1 MYGEAD
7 IVVKVQSPTEDE
19 IGHLR
24 EGQVLICFLNGP
36 QEPELVEKLADAGVT
51 VFSNEAVPRTSAAQ
65 AMDALSSMGS
75 IAGYKCALIAA
86 DTIGKYVPMLSTA
99 AGTTKA
105 ANVMVFGVAV
115 AGLQAMAIMNRLGGE
130 VFAYDIRPETKE
142 QAESLGATF
151 IDSEDEKEDEGEDPY
166 EEYQPT
172 GWRKLMTSLGFY
184 SYAEPPRDRYIVEG
198 EEEEEE
204 DSEEEDEG
212 WSQEKLDED
221 QKLIRERMQEMDI
234 VITTALVPGRKAP
247 QLVDKDMVESM
258 KPGSVIVDLAAE
270 SGGNCELTEAGET
283 VEHEGV
289 RIVGPVNLPSTMPI
303 HASQLYSRNM
313 YNLIG
318 HITED
323 QAEDKDEK
331 DLHLNLDF
339 EDEIISR
346 DLHRARGRDPPRAD
360 QGSASGG
367 RMTSQLLAELAI
379 FVISAF
385 LGFELIS
392 RVPNL
397 LHTPLMSATNAI
409 HGIVLVGAII
419 ALASASDGFTTT
431 VGMIAVDL
439 RGDERGR
446 RLLGYEPDARHV
458 RPAEE
463 AGQEERGIALAG
475 RDRSSPTSWLPRCS
489 STASGA

>member
-1 MYGEAD
+1 LVTVGLRERRSGSDAIIWRVKVGIPREVAEGERRVGLVPETVGRLVKDGFEVLLESGAGRDYNLDANYEEAGAKIVEDADGVYGEAD

-19 IGHLR
+19 IGLLR

-36 QEPELVEKLADAGVT
+36 QEPELVEKLAEAGVT

-115 AGLQAMAIMNRLGGE
+115 AGLQAIAIMNRLGGE

-142 QAESLGATF
+142 QAQSLGATF
-151 IDSEDEKEDEGEDPY
+151 IDSEDEKEEEVEDPF

-184 SYAEPPRDRYIVEG
+184 SYAEPPRDQYIVEG
-198 EEEEEE
+198 EEDDE
-204 DSEEEDEG
+204 DGSEEEDEG

-221 QKLIRERMQEMDI
+221 QKLIRERMEEMDV

-289 RIVGPVNLPSTMPI
+289 RIVGPLNLPSTMPI

-323 QAEDKDEK
+323 RSEDKDEK
-331 DLHLNLDF
+331 DLHLDLDF
-339 EDEIISR
+339 EDEITGETCIA
-346 DLHRARGRDPPRAD
+346 H
-360 QGSASGG
+360 GG
-367 RMTSQLLAELAI
+367 EIR
-379 FVISAF
+379 
-385 LGFELIS
+385 
-392 RVPNL
+392 
-397 LHTPLMSATNAI
+397 
-409 HGIVLVGAII
+409 HGPTRE
-419 ALASASDGFTTT
+419 ALQ
-431 VGMIAVDL
+431 
-439 RGDERGR
+439 
-446 RLLGYEPDARHV
+446 
-458 RPAEE
+458 E
-463 AGQEERGIALAG
+463 AG
-475 RDRSSPTSWLPRCS
+475 
-489 STASGA
+489 

>member
-1 MYGEAD
+1 VTIRLQDGVLSVTVGSRKHPFASDAIIRRVKVGIPREVVEGERRVGLVPETVGRLVKDGFEVVVETGAGRDYNLDENYEDAGAIVVDGPDEVYGEAD
-7 IVVKVQSPTEDE
+7 ILVKVQSPTEDE
-19 IGHLR
+19 IGLLR
-24 EGQVLICFLNGP
+24 EGQVLVCFLNGP
-36 QEPELVEKLADAGVT
+36 QQPELVEKLADAGVT

-142 QAESLGATF
+142 QAQSLGATF
-151 IDSEDEKEDEGEDPY
+151 IDSDDEKDDQGEKDGY

-198 EEEEEE
+198 EEEEVDEE
-204 DSEEEDEG
+204 ADEG
-212 WSQEKLDED
+212 WSQEKLEED
-221 QKLIRERMQEMDI
+221 QKLIRERMHEMDI
-234 VITTALVPGRKAP
+234 VITTALVPGREAP
-247 QLVDKDMVESM
+247 ELVDRDMVESM

-323 QAEDKDEK
+323 HSEDKDEK
-331 DLHLNLDF
+331 DLHLELDF
-339 EDEIISR
+339 EDEITSETCIA
-346 DLHRARGRDPPRAD
+346 H
-360 QGSASGG
+360 GG
-367 RMTSQLLAELAI
+367 EIRHEPTRE
-379 FVISAF
+379 
-385 LGFELIS
+385 
-392 RVPNL
+392 
-397 LHTPLMSATNAI
+397 
-409 HGIVLVGAII
+409 
-419 ALASASDGFTTT
+419 ALQ
-431 VGMIAVDL
+431 
-439 RGDERGR
+439 
-446 RLLGYEPDARHV
+446 
-458 RPAEE
+458 E
-463 AGQEERGIALAG
+463 AG
-475 RDRSSPTSWLPRCS
+475 
-489 STASGA
+489 

>member
-1 MYGEAD
+1 MAEGERRVGLVPETVGRLVKDGFEVIVQTGAGRDYNLDADYEEAGAKIVDGADGVYGEAD
-7 IVVKVQSPTEDE
+7 IVVKVQSPTEEE
-19 IGHLR
+19 IGLLR

-36 QEPELVEKLADAGVT
+36 QEPDLVEKLAEAGVT

-115 AGLQAMAIMNRLGGE
+115 AGLQAIAIMNRLGGE

-142 QAESLGATF
+142 QAQSLGAKF
-151 IDSEDEKEDEGEDPY
+151 IDSEDEKEEEEEDPF

-184 SYAEPPRDRYIVEG
+184 SYAEPPRDQYIVEG
-198 EEEEEE
+198 EVE
-204 DSEEEDEG
+204 DEVGSEEEDEG

-221 QKLIRERMQEMDI
+221 QKLIRERMEEMDV

-318 HITED
+318 HVTED
-323 QAEDKDEK
+323 RSEDKNEK
-331 DLHLNLDF
+331 DLHLDLDF
-339 EDEIISR
+339 EDEITGETCIA
-346 DLHRARGRDPPRAD
+346 H
-360 QGSASGG
+360 GG
-367 RMTSQLLAELAI
+367 EIR
-379 FVISAF
+379 
-385 LGFELIS
+385 
-392 RVPNL
+392 
-397 LHTPLMSATNAI
+397 
-409 HGIVLVGAII
+409 HGPTRE
-419 ALASASDGFTTT
+419 ALQ
-431 VGMIAVDL
+431 
-439 RGDERGR
+439 
-446 RLLGYEPDARHV
+446 
-458 RPAEE
+458 E
-463 AGQEERGIALAG
+463 AG
-475 RDRSSPTSWLPRCS
+475 
-489 STASGA
+489 

>member
-1 MYGEAD
+1 LVTAGPRKRRSGSDAIIWRVKVGIPKEVAEGERRVGLVPETVGRLVKDGFEVLVESGAGRDYNLDANYEEAGAKIVEGADGVYGEAD

-19 IGHLR
+19 IGLLR

-36 QEPELVEKLADAGVT
+36 HAPDLVEKRAEAGVT

-115 AGLQAMAIMNRLGGE
+115 AGLQAIAIMHRLGAS
-130 VFAYDIRPETKE
+130 VYAYDIRPETKE

-151 IDSEDEKEDEGEDPY
+151 IDSEDEKEDEGEEDGY

-198 EEEEEE
+198 EEKEQES
-204 DSEEEDEG
+204 SEEEDEG
-212 WSQEKLDED
+212 WSKEKLDED
-221 QKLIRERMQEMDI
+221 QKLIRERMEEMDI

-247 QLVDKDMVESM
+247 QLVDNDMVESM

-323 QAEDKDEK
+323 RSEDKDEK
-331 DLHLNLDF
+331 DLHLDLDF
-339 EDEIISR
+339 EDEITGETCIA
-346 DLHRARGRDPPRAD
+346 H
-360 QGSASGG
+360 GG
-367 RMTSQLLAELAI
+367 EIR
-379 FVISAF
+379 
-385 LGFELIS
+385 
-392 RVPNL
+392 
-397 LHTPLMSATNAI
+397 
-409 HGIVLVGAII
+409 HGPTRE
-419 ALASASDGFTTT
+419 ALQ
-431 VGMIAVDL
+431 
-439 RGDERGR
+439 
-446 RLLGYEPDARHV
+446 
-458 RPAEE
+458 E
-463 AGQEERGIALAG
+463 AG
-475 RDRSSPTSWLPRCS
+475 
-489 STASGA
+489 

>member
-1 MYGEAD
+1 MKVGIPREVAEGERRVGLVPETVGRLVKDGFEVVVETGAGRDYNLDENYEEAGASIAAGAEDVYGEAD
-7 IVVKVQSPTEDE
+7 IVVKVQSPTGEE

-36 QEPELVEKLADAGVT
+36 QQPELVEKLAEAGVT
-51 VFSNEAVPRTSAAQ
+51 LFSNEAVPRTSAAQ

-105 ANVMVFGVAV
+105 ANVLVFGVAV
-115 AGLQAMAIMNRLGGE
+115 AGLQAIAIMNRLGGE

-151 IDSEDEKEDEGEDPY
+151 IDSEDEKEDEEEDQFEDY
-166 EEYQPT
+166 EPT
-172 GWRKLMTSLGFY
+172 GWSRLMTSLGFY
-184 SYAEPPRDRYIVEG
+184 SYAEPPRDQYVVEG

-204 DSEEEDEG
+204 GSEEEEEEG

-221 QKLIRERMQEMDI
+221 QKLLRERMGEMDI

-247 QLVDKDMVESM
+247 QLVDREMVESM

-323 QAEDKDEK
+323 RAEDKDDK
-331 DLHLNLDF
+331 DLHLNLNF
-339 EDEIISR
+339 EDEIISE
-346 DLHRARGRDPPRAD
+346 
-360 QGSASGG
+360 
-367 RMTSQLLAELAI
+367 TC
-379 FVISAF
+379 
-385 LGFELIS
+385 
-392 RVPNL
+392 
-397 LHTPLMSATNAI
+397 
-409 HGIVLVGAII
+409 I
-419 ALASASDGFTTT
+419 AHEGE
-431 VGMIAVDL
+431 I
-439 RGDERGR
+439 
-446 RLLGYEPDARHV
+446 RHEKT
-458 RPAEE
+458 REALQE
-463 AGQEERGIALAG
+463 AG
-475 RDRSSPTSWLPRCS
+475 
-489 STASGA
+489 

>member
-1 MYGEAD
+1 VKVGIPQEITEGERRVGLVPETVGRLIKDGFEVIVESGAGRDYNLDANYEEAGATVVDGADDVYGEAD

-19 IGHLR
+19 IGLLR

-36 QEPELVEKLADAGVT
+36 QDPELVEKLAEAGVT

-65 AMDALSSMGS
+65 SMDALSSMGS

-115 AGLQAMAIMNRLGGE
+115 AGLQAMAIMNRLGAE

-151 IDSEDEKEDEGEDPY
+151 IDSEDEKEDEEEDSY
-166 EEYQPT
+166 EEYEPT

-198 EEEEEE
+198 EEEEE
-204 DSEEEDEG
+204 DNSDEEDEG

-221 QKLIRERMQEMDI
+221 QKLISERMQEMDI

-247 QLVDKDMVESM
+247 QLVDKAMVESM

-323 QAEDKDEK
+323 RSEDKDEK
-331 DLHLNLDF
+331 DLHLDLDF
-339 EDEIISR
+339 EDEIIGETCIAH
-346 DLHRARGRDPPRAD
+346 D
-360 QGSASGG
+360 GG
-367 RMTSQLLAELAI
+367 IRHEPTRE
-379 FVISAF
+379 
-385 LGFELIS
+385 
-392 RVPNL
+392 
-397 LHTPLMSATNAI
+397 
-409 HGIVLVGAII
+409 
-419 ALASASDGFTTT
+419 ALQ
-431 VGMIAVDL
+431 
-439 RGDERGR
+439 
-446 RLLGYEPDARHV
+446 
-458 RPAEE
+458 E
-463 AGQEERGIALAG
+463 AG
-475 RDRSSPTSWLPRCS
+475 
-489 STASGA
+489 

>member
-1 MYGEAD
+1 LSVTVGPCKHYPASDAIIRRVKVGIVREVAEGERRVGLVPETVGRLVKDGFEVVVETGAGRDYNLDENYEEAGASIVGGAEDVYGEAD
-7 IVVKVQSPTEDE
+7 ILVKVQSPTEEE

-51 VFSNEAVPRTSAAQ
+51 LFSNEAVPRTSAAQ

-115 AGLQAMAIMNRLGGE
+115 AGLQAIAIMHRLGGE

-142 QAESLGATF
+142 QAQSLGATF
-151 IDSEDEKEDEGEDPY
+151 IDSEDEKEDEEEDQF

-172 GWRKLMTSLGFY
+172 GWRRLMTSLGFY

-198 EEEEEE
+198 EEEEGSE
-204 DSEEEDEG
+204 EEEDEG

-221 QKLIRERMQEMDI
+221 QKLLRERMGEMDI

-247 QLVDKDMVESM
+247 QLVDRDMVESM

-323 QAEDKDEK
+323 KAEDKDDK

-339 EDEIISR
+339 EDEIISE
-346 DLHRARGRDPPRAD
+346 
-360 QGSASGG
+360 
-367 RMTSQLLAELAI
+367 TC
-379 FVISAF
+379 
-385 LGFELIS
+385 
-392 RVPNL
+392 
-397 LHTPLMSATNAI
+397 
-409 HGIVLVGAII
+409 I
-419 ALASASDGFTTT
+419 AHEGE
-431 VGMIAVDL
+431 I
-439 RGDERGR
+439 
-446 RLLGYEPDARHV
+446 RHEKT
-458 RPAEE
+458 REALQE
-463 AGQEERGIALAG
+463 AG
-475 RDRSSPTSWLPRCS
+475 
-489 STASGA
+489 

>member
-1 MYGEAD
+1 LVTVGLRERRSGSDAIIWRVKVGIPREVAEGERRVGLVPETVGRLVKDGFEVLLESGAGRDYNLDANYEEAGAKIVEDADGVYGEAD

-19 IGHLR
+19 IGLLR

-36 QEPELVEKLADAGVT
+36 QEPELVEKLAEAGVT

-115 AGLQAMAIMNRLGGE
+115 AGLQAIAIMNRLGGE

-142 QAESLGATF
+142 QAQSLGATF
-151 IDSEDEKEDEGEDPY
+151 IDSEDEKEEEVEDPF

-184 SYAEPPRDRYIVEG
+184 SYAEPPRDQYIVEG
-198 EEEEEE
+198 EEDDEDGSEEEE
-204 DSEEEDEG
+204 EG

-221 QKLIRERMQEMDI
+221 QKLIRERMEEMDV

-289 RIVGPVNLPSTMPI
+289 RIVGPLNLPSTMPI

-323 QAEDKDEK
+323 RSEDKDEK
-331 DLHLNLDF
+331 DLHLDLDF
-339 EDEIISR
+339 EDEITGETCIA
-346 DLHRARGRDPPRAD
+346 H
-360 QGSASGG
+360 GG
-367 RMTSQLLAELAI
+367 EIR
-379 FVISAF
+379 
-385 LGFELIS
+385 
-392 RVPNL
+392 
-397 LHTPLMSATNAI
+397 
-409 HGIVLVGAII
+409 HGPTRE
-419 ALASASDGFTTT
+419 ALQ
-431 VGMIAVDL
+431 
-439 RGDERGR
+439 
-446 RLLGYEPDARHV
+446 
-458 RPAEE
+458 E
-463 AGQEERGIALAG
+463 AG
-475 RDRSSPTSWLPRCS
+475 
-489 STASGA
+489 

>member
-1 MYGEAD
+1 LAFGERTSGSDAIIWRVKVGIPREVAEGERRVGLVPETVGRLVKDGFEVLVESGAGRDYNLDANYEEAGAKIVDGADGVYGEAD
-7 IVVKVQSPTEDE
+7 ILVKVQSPTEDE
-19 IGHLR
+19 IGLLR

-36 QEPELVEKLADAGVT
+36 QEPELVEKLAETRVT

-115 AGLQAMAIMNRLGGE
+115 AGLQAIAIMHRLGAE

-142 QAESLGATF
+142 QAQSLGATF
-151 IDSEDEKEDEGEDPY
+151 IDSEDEKEEEEEDPF

-172 GWRKLMTSLGFY
+172 GWHKLMTSLGFY
-184 SYAEPPRDRYIVEG
+184 SYAEPPRDQYIVEG
-198 EEEEEE
+198 EEEERGG
-204 DSEEEDEG
+204 SEEEDEG
-212 WSQEKLDED
+212 WSKEKLDED
-221 QKLIRERMQEMDI
+221 QKLIRKRMEEMDI

-247 QLVDKDMVESM
+247 RLVDKDMVESM

-323 QAEDKDEK
+323 RSEDKDEK
-331 DLHLNLDF
+331 DLRLDLDF
-339 EDEIISR
+339 EDEITGETCIA
-346 DLHRARGRDPPRAD
+346 H
-360 QGSASGG
+360 GG
-367 RMTSQLLAELAI
+367 EIR
-379 FVISAF
+379 
-385 LGFELIS
+385 
-392 RVPNL
+392 
-397 LHTPLMSATNAI
+397 
-409 HGIVLVGAII
+409 HGPTRE
-419 ALASASDGFTTT
+419 ALQ
-431 VGMIAVDL
+431 
-439 RGDERGR
+439 
-446 RLLGYEPDARHV
+446 
-458 RPAEE
+458 E
-463 AGQEERGIALAG
+463 AG
-475 RDRSSPTSWLPRCS
+475 
-489 STASGA
+489 

>member
-1 MYGEAD
+1 MTFRLQNGVLLVTAGPGERSSGSDAIIWRVKVGIPREVAEGERRVGLVPETVGRLVKDGFEVLVESGAGRDYNLDGAYEEAGASIAEGPEEVYGEAD
-7 IVVKVQSPTEDE
+7 IVVKVQSPAEDE
-19 IGHLR
+19 IGLLR
-24 EGQVLICFLNGP
+24 ESQVLICFLNGP
-36 QEPELVEKLADAGVT
+36 QEPELVEKLAEAGVT

-115 AGLQAMAIMNRLGGE
+115 AGLQAIAIMHRLGAS

-142 QAESLGATF
+142 QAQSLGATF
-151 IDSEDEKEDEGEDPY
+151 IDSEDEKEDEGEQDGY

-198 EEEEEE
+198 EEEEENP
-204 DSEEEDEG
+204 EEEDEG
-212 WSQEKLDED
+212 WSKEKLDED
-221 QKLIRERMQEMDI
+221 QKLIRERMEEMDI

-270 SGGNCELTEAGET
+270 SGGNCELTETGET
-283 VEHEGV
+283 VEHKGV

-313 YNLIG
+313 YNLIE

-323 QAEDKDEK
+323 RSEDKDEK
-331 DLHLNLDF
+331 DLHLDLDF
-339 EDEIISR
+339 EDEITGETCIA
-346 DLHRARGRDPPRAD
+346 H
-360 QGSASGG
+360 GG
-367 RMTSQLLAELAI
+367 EIR
-379 FVISAF
+379 
-385 LGFELIS
+385 
-392 RVPNL
+392 
-397 LHTPLMSATNAI
+397 
-409 HGIVLVGAII
+409 HGPTRE
-419 ALASASDGFTTT
+419 ALQ
-431 VGMIAVDL
+431 
-439 RGDERGR
+439 
-446 RLLGYEPDARHV
+446 
-458 RPAEE
+458 E
-463 AGQEERGIALAG
+463 AG
-475 RDRSSPTSWLPRCS
+475 
-489 STASGA
+489 

>member
-1 MYGEAD
+1 VKVGIPREVAEGERRVGLVPETVGRLVKDGFEVIVESGAGRGYNLDDAYEEAGASIAGGPEEVYGEAD

-19 IGHLR
+19 IGLLR

-36 QEPELVEKLADAGVT
+36 QEPELVEKLAGAGVT

-86 DTIGKYVPMLSTA
+86 DNIGKYVPMLSTA

-115 AGLQAMAIMNRLGGE
+115 AGLQSIAIMNRLGAE

-142 QAESLGATF
+142 QAQSLGATF
-151 IDSEDEKEDEGEDPY
+151 IDSEDEKRDEEEEDGY
-166 EEYQPT
+166 EEYEPT

-198 EEEEEE
+198 EEEGDGSDEE
-204 DSEEEDEG
+204 DKG

-221 QKLIRERMQEMDI
+221 QKLIRERVREMDI

-247 QLVDKDMVESM
+247 RLVDKDMVESM

-283 VEHEGV
+283 VEHKGV

-323 QAEDKDEK
+323 RSEDKDEK
-331 DLHLNLDF
+331 DLHLDLDF
-339 EDEIISR
+339 EDEITGETCIA
-346 DLHRARGRDPPRAD
+346 H
-360 QGSASGG
+360 GG
-367 RMTSQLLAELAI
+367 EIR
-379 FVISAF
+379 
-385 LGFELIS
+385 
-392 RVPNL
+392 
-397 LHTPLMSATNAI
+397 
-409 HGIVLVGAII
+409 HGPTRE
-419 ALASASDGFTTT
+419 ALQ
-431 VGMIAVDL
+431 
-439 RGDERGR
+439 
-446 RLLGYEPDARHV
+446 
-458 RPAEE
+458 E
-463 AGQEERGIALAG
+463 AG
-475 RDRSSPTSWLPRCS
+475 
-489 STASGA
+489 

>member
-1 MYGEAD
+1 MVTVGHRERRSGSDAIIWRVKVGIPREVAEGERRVGLVPETVGRLVKDGFEVLVESGAGRDYNLDANYEEAGARIVDGADGLYSEAD

-19 IGHLR
+19 IGFLR

-36 QEPELVEKLADAGVT
+36 QEPELVEKLAEAGVT

-86 DTIGKYVPMLSTA
+86 DTIGKYIPMLSTA

-115 AGLQAMAIMNRLGGE
+115 AGLQAIAIMNRLGAS

-142 QAESLGATF
+142 QAQSLGATF
-151 IDSEDEKEDEGEDPY
+151 IDSEDEKEDEQEEDGY

-198 EEEEEE
+198 EEEEQ
-204 DSEEEDEG
+204 DGSEVEDEG
-212 WSQEKLDED
+212 WSKEKLDED
-221 QKLIRERMQEMDI
+221 QKLIRERMEEMDI

-270 SGGNCELTEAGET
+270 SGGNCELTEVGET
-283 VEHEGV
+283 VVHKGV

-323 QAEDKDEK
+323 RSEDKDEK
-331 DLHLNLDF
+331 DIQLDLDF
-339 EDEIISR
+339 EDEI
-346 DLHRARGRDPPRAD
+346 
-360 QGSASGG
+360 
-367 RMTSQLLAELAI
+367 TSETCIAHDGEIRQ
-379 FVISAF
+379 
-385 LGFELIS
+385 
-392 RVPNL
+392 
-397 LHTPLMSATNAI
+397 
-409 HGIVLVGAII
+409 GAIRA
-419 ALASASDGFTTT
+419 AL
-431 VGMIAVDL
+431 
-439 RGDERGR
+439 
-446 RLLGYEPDARHV
+446 
-458 RPAEE
+458 EE
-463 AGQEERGIALAG
+463 AQ
-475 RDRSSPTSWLPRCS
+475 
-489 STASGA
+489 SGAKVSDSEESGAS